1 VRTWCRRRWFGLNL
15 LVASRGLVDG
25 GSILD
30 DFEAFFARN
39 YSSVRRALTLAFG
52 SADLADDAAQEAFIC
67 ACVRWSRVRSMARP
81 QGWVYVTATNVARDH
96 LRRTGRREYAEGR
109 ENVDEA
115 VRDVATSAV
124 AHVDV
129 RDALAALAPR
139 QRMAVVLRYLADLTN
154 EEVAR
159 AMGCS
164 VGTVKSTLHSALAG
178 LRVELEETR

>member
-1 VRTWCRRRWFGLNL
+1 ME
-15 LVASRGLVDG
+15 
-25 GSILD
+25 GSVLD
-30 DFEAFFARN
+30 DFEEFFARN
-39 YSSVRRALTLAFG
+39 YLSVRHAVTLAFG
-52 SADLADDAAQEAFIC
+52 SADLADDAAQEAFIR

-81 QGWVYVTATNVARDH
+81 QGWVYVTATNVARRAP
-96 LRRTGRREYAEGR
+96 LRRAGRREYSEGR
-109 ENVDEA
+109 ENVQEA
-115 VRDVATSAV
+115 ARDVAISAV

-178 LRVELEETR
+178 LRVDLKETR